1 MYKIQESEP
10 NLFFQTNLKLMILP
24 FQKVFKF
31 FINYLN
37 HYDLNKKYIDD
48 VGKIIMLS

>member
-37 HYDLNKKYIDD
+37 HYDLNKKYMTTW
-48 VGKIIMLS
+48 VK